1 MRLACATNN
10 GDARLIRDPFW
21 SPFTESSLHTLRAL
35 LTLLLACLLLSLLLF
50 LLCWPDLLALIDVD
64 KRGRVFFSSNHDH
77 SDHLVTISL
86 IRHIAVLDTDRTQ
99 VENNGAGF
107 SRNSSY
113 YERFTSSSWSV
124 EEE

>member
-10 GDARLIRDPFW
+10 GDARLICDPFW
-21 SPFTESSLHTLRAL
+21 SPFTESSLHTLGAL
-35 LTLLLACLLLSLLLF
+35 LTLLLACLFGSLLLF
-50 LLCWPDLLALIDVD
+50 LFCWPHLFTLIDVD
-64 KRGRVFFSSNHDH
+64 KRGRVFFSGNHDH

-86 IRHIAVLDTDRTQ
+86 IGHIAVLDTDRTE
-99 VENNGAGF
+99 VENNRASF